1 MYTQESWVARK
12 PLTAV
17 TSHKVKRDYFQ
28 ALKEAKGGH
37 AVLNSAVKMPG
48 KSMKIL
54 KKPIKYKY
62 STVNPKP
69 KLKT

>member
-28 ALKEAKGGH
+28 ALKGAKGGH

-54 KKPIKYKY
+54 K
-62 STVNPKP
+62 NP
-69 KLKT
+69 